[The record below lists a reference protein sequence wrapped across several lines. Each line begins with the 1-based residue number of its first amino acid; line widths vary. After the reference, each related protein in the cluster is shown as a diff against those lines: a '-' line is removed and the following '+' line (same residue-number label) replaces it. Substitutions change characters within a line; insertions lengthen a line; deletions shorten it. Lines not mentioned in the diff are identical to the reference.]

1 MSLKTRIETELK
13 DAMRAREQR
22 TVQALR
28 LITAAMK
35 QIEVDER
42 IVLAEDDA
50 RVLAI
55 LDKLAKQRQE
65 SIAQYEKA
73 NRDDLAEQETFELTL
88 IKRYL
93 PEPLSDAEVD
103 ALITE
108 AFYETGAESMRDMGK
123 IMAYLKPRLQGRADM
138 SAISARIKDK
148 LQ

>member
-1 MSLKTRIETELK
+1 MSLKARIETELK
-13 DAMRAREQR
+13 DAMRARDKR
-22 TVQALR
+22 TVATLR
-28 LITAAMK
+28 LVTAAMK

-42 IVLAEDDA
+42 IELDDA
-50 RVLAI
+50 RMLII

-65 SIAQYEKA
+65 SITQYQAAERK
-73 NRDDLAEQETFELTL
+73 DLEEQEVFELAL

-93 PEPLSDAEVD
+93 PEPLSESEVD

-108 AFYETGAESMRDMGK
+108 AFYETGAEAMRDMGK

-138 SAISARIKDK
+138 AAISALIKAK

>member
-1 MSLKTRIETELK
+1 
-13 DAMRAREQR
+13 
-22 TVQALR
+22 
-28 LITAAMK
+28 MK

-42 IVLAEDDA
+42 IVLDDV

-65 SIAQYEKA
+65 SISQYQKA
-73 NRDDLAEQETFELTL
+73 KRDDLAEQEIFELTL
-88 IKRYL
+88 IQRYL
-93 PEPLSDAEVD
+93 PEPLSESEVD

-108 AFYETGAESMRDMGK
+108 AFYETGASSMREMGK

-138 SAISARIKDK
+138 ASISSQIKAK

>member
-1 MSLKTRIETELK
+1 MSLKARIETDLK

-22 TVQALR
+22 TVGALR

-42 IVLAEDDA
+42 ITLDDA
-50 RVLAI
+50 RVLTM
-55 LDKLAKQRQE
+55 LNKLAKQRQE
-65 SIAQYEKA
+65 AITQYQKA
-73 NRDDLAEQETFELTL
+73 NREDLEEQEQFELTL

-93 PEPLSDAEVD
+93 PEPLSESEID

-108 AFYETGAESMRDMGK
+108 AFYEAGANSMRDMGK
-123 IMAYLKPRLQGRADM
+123 VMAYLKPRIEGRADM
-138 SAISARIKDK
+138 AAISALIKAK